1 MRTLYR
7 AGELGSDGPING
19 GRSRLLLETHEVLLP
34 FLSRI
39 VRVIRIAH
47 RFARRLA
54 DSIARRTAQG
64 MAWRRARKAFAA
76 LAALAASAGFVGSG
90 CRARP
95 APGGTCRVAE
105 QTVCSA
111 RDRALVCE
119 AAPLAPPD
127 PGAATMTAAPPAP
140 ARTWT
145 PVPCKGARG
154 CGRAGDEDEC
164 DDTLAVEGDACP
176 RSPPLDYACATTLTD
191 ALVCKEGRFDLWR
204 HCRGPKGCRVIDGRN
219 VHCDTSLGEPDDP
232 CERAGTFACSVDGKT
247 MLACD
252 GKVLVAASSCRGP
265 KACFF
270 ASGEPGA
277 EPHDIDCDDGVAVEG
292 DPCTQARRITCATDR
307 KAELA
312 CDGHQYKVKRECRRS
327 DCRID
332 GTELFCD

>member
-1 MRTLYR
+1 MVLST
-7 AGELGSDGPING
+7 GVG
-19 GRSRLLLETHEVLLP
+19 SRLLLETHEVLVP

-39 VRVIRIAH
+39 VRVIRIA
-47 RFARRLA
+47 RRISRRLGDGIA
-54 DSIARRTAQG
+54 QRIARGIAHPMGHGIARR
-64 MAWRRARKAFAA
+64 RARRAFAA
-76 LAALAASAGFVGSG
+76 LAALAAAAGFVGSG

-95 APGGTCRVAE
+95 APGETCRVAE

-119 AAPLAPPD
+119 AAPLGPD
-127 PGAATMTAAPPAP
+127 PAAATVTTAQPAP

-145 PVPCKGARG
+145 AVPCKGARG
-154 CGRAGDEDEC
+154 CGRAGDDDEC

-191 ALVCKEGRFDLWR
+191 ALVCKEARFDLWR

-247 MLACD
+247 MLVCD

-292 DPCTQARRITCATDR
+292 DPCTQARRITCATDG

-312 CDGHQYKVKRECRRS
+312 CDGHQYKLKRECRRS